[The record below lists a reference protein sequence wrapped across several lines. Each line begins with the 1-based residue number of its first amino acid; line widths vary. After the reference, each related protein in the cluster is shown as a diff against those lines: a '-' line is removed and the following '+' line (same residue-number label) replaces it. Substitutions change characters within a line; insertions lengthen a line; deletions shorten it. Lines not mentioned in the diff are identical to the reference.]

1 MGADAIG
8 LRRARGVL
16 KDVVRSLALGAA
28 VLATLLGTV
37 KAEVLPHLPSL
48 ALKADEVTVSGLS
61 SGAYMAGQFGVA
73 YSASLSGAAVLA
85 GGPYGCSRGSVSTAM
100 LGCSC
105 PAEKPLMLSLLQAFP
120 GMACTAFSPGVYE
133 VFSER
138 AVKGNRGAIDDPT
151 HLERHRIY
159 LLSGG
164 QDHVVER
171 NLVDAAGLLYRH
183 LGVPEAQIHHEHL
196 PKAGH
201 AFPSLQATAACGVTK
216 SPFINQCQVDTAGEL
231 LKWLHPDLAAVTPVD
246 ADEGSLYQFS
256 QRPYTAGSAFT
267 SMDTTG
273 WVYVPKA
280 CKGSS
285 VGCRLHVAFHG
296 CEQGQSFKGEGQG
309 AYGLQFVKGA
319 GYNRWAEAGRVVVLY
334 PQVKPSTRGSF
345 YQPYQFNPKGCWDF
359 WGYTEKYAA
368 NNAGAP
374 NFAKKSAPQM
384 RAVKAMIDDLLKAP

>member
-1 MGADAIG
+1 MGA
-8 LRRARGVL
+8 L
-16 KDVVRSLALGAA
+16 KALVRDLLLGAGLLL
-28 VLATLLGTV
+28 VLSGASR
-37 KAEVLPHLPSL
+37 ADVLPHLPGL

-85 GGPYGCSRGSVSTAM
+85 GGPYGCSRGSVGTAM
-100 LGCSC
+100 LNCSC
-105 PAEKPLMLSLLQAFP
+105 PAEKPLLLSLMQAFP
-120 GMACTAFSPGVYE
+120 GLGCTAFSPEVYG

-138 AVKGNRGAIDDPT
+138 AIKGNQGAIDDT
-151 HLERHRIY
+151 SHLARQRIY

-164 QDHVVER
+164 QDHVVDR
-171 NLVDAAGLLYRH
+171 NLVKAAGLLYSR
-183 LGVPEAQIHHEHL
+183 LGVPGAQIHHEDL
-196 PKAGH
+196 PAAGH

-231 LKWLHPDLAAVTPVD
+231 LKWLHPALSSVTPVE

-256 QRPYTAGSAFT
+256 QRGYAGTAFT
-267 SMDTTG
+267 GLDATG

-280 CKGSS
+280 CKDTAA
-285 VGCRLHVAFHG
+285 GCRLHVAFHG
-296 CEQGQSFKGEGQG
+296 CEQGQSFTTEGQG

-334 PQVKPSTRGSF
+334 PQVKPSTRGNF

-384 RAVKAMIDDLLKAP
+384 RAVKAMIDDLLKSP